1 MLNCQLSKIKNLKE
15 LKCLI
20 PGHYQQVKNIV
31 CLDKDCENKGLICIY
46 CLQNLHCNHK
56 FMGIEQ
62 YINEI
67 MKFRQQEYQYSH
79 HIECLRKQ
87 LNKRYQSLQLK
98 ITDLASNL
106 EILTHQIKQKYEK
119 DLDNIYNM
127 SEILRQQQE
136 DFITMQDNEDALSCE
151 TLTKFIDISFKFIN
165 YTYDDNE
172 LIKINNYQK
181 GLSELDI
188 YENRLDSI
196 EQTISESLKE
206 VQMHQ
211 SYLLQEDLKKI
222 ENLDISPSTYH
233 KKIQQA
239 HIHIISSM
247 VLINHN
253 YLYTASHDG
262 YIKMWNTQNLSCMKV
277 LKSSYSKIWLAL
289 VYLQGLNCLL
299 GLTNDNTLNLINPT
313 TLKVTKRI
321 QIPSSYSSC
330 PLIVQVP
337 GCNNQV
343 AVASG
348 SKVFII
354 DLITSSV
361 VHATDT
367 NGYYVYSFDIWTDGN
382 YKYIIYGDKAGK
394 LYSNEIKTKT
404 EMPPIDKAHE
414 EKVVDVKVLKDSNYV
429 ITASTDKRI
438 KVWKMPVMQYVG
450 TWEVKGFVDAIVSI
464 QNMLVVKQRD
474 VDKLFLIYKD
484 QKGSCKLRPFVSINT
499 DTVGVFQ
506 INELNRSVVSSIFV
520 NGLENLPYSDIVID
534 FY

>member
-31 CLDKDCENKGLICIY
+31 CLDKDCDNKGLICIY
-46 CLQNLHCNHK
+46 CLQNTHCNHK

-79 HIECLRKQ
+79 HIESLRKQ
-87 LNKRYQSLQLK
+87 LNHRYQSLQLK

-136 DFITMQDNEDALSCE
+136 DFITMQDNEDVLSSE

-165 YTYDDNE
+165 YSYDDHE

-196 EQTISESLKE
+196 EQTISLSLQE
-206 VQMHQ
+206 VQKHQ

-222 ENLDISPSTYH
+222 ENLDISPSTFH

-239 HIHIISSM
+239 HLHIISSM

-262 YIKMWNTQNLSCMKV
+262 YIKMWNTQNLQCVKV
-277 LKSSYSKIWLAL
+277 LKSSFSKIWLAL
-289 VYLQGLNCLL
+289 AYLQGLNYLL
-299 GLTNDNTLNLINPT
+299 GLTNDNTLNMINPT

-330 PLIVQVP
+330 PHIVQVP

-348 SKVFII
+348 SKIFII

-414 EKVVDVKVLKDSNYV
+414 EKVVDVKVLKNSNYV

-464 QNMLVVKQRD
+464 QNMLAVKQRD
-474 VDKLFLIYKD
+474 ADKLFLIYKD
-484 QKGSCKLRPFVSINT
+484 QKGSCKLRPFVNINI
-499 DTVGVFQ
+499 DAAGVFQ

-520 NGLENLPYSDIVID
+520 NGLDNLPYSNIVID
-534 FY
+534 YY